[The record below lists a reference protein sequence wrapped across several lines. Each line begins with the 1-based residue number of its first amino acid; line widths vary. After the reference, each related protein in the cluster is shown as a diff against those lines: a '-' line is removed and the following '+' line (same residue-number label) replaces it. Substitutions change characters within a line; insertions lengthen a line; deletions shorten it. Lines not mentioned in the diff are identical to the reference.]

1 MTKWVL
7 CVIDYKQTPLQT
19 DYSQTGSQRDVIDNV
34 GQETKK
40 LLIEFNV
47 LSHNHIC
54 SFQRLPK
61 T

>member
-19 DYSQTGSQRDVIDNV
+19 DYSQTGSQWDVIDNV

-47 LSHNHIC
+47 
-54 SFQRLPK
+54 
-61 T
+61 